1 MILEHYFTNNTSL
14 KSELRWIPYQYQDYV
29 FSFVS
34 DNGVFS
40 KNKIDYGSK
49 LLVETILESK
59 EKIKNILDVGCGY
72 GFIGI
77 VLAKVKESQALLV
90 DVNKRAIHLA
100 KKNGKNNKVDI
111 QVLESNCYE
120 KVEGLFDIIV
130 TNPPIHAGKETV
142 YSILINA
149 QEYLKKDGTLWF
161 VIRKD
166 EGAKSIE
173 KRLKEIYQLEIVK
186 KDKGF
191 YIFKAKKI
199 DTTCN
204 C

>member
-149 QEYLKKDGTLWF
+149 QAYLKKDGTLWF

>member
-149 QEYLKKDGTLWF
+149 Q
-161 VIRKD
+161 
-166 EGAKSIE
+166 A
-173 KRLKEIYQLEIVK
+173 
-186 KDKGF
+186 
-191 YIFKAKKI
+191 
-199 DTTCN
+199 
-204 C
+204 